1 MPDRYTVQL
10 ATAWASNTSSGPYQ
24 SVWDRKIVPATG
36 VVRTVAATALSL
48 SSNTFKNSVE
58 VFRQTNSPAGGSNT
72 ATSILT
78 TPITL
83 ANDRVVAFGVASQPG
98 SLVTAGDVLELRT
111 YSDTAGGIRSFSGLS
126 ATIEIERT

>member
-10 ATAWASNTSSGPYQ
+10 ATAWASNTSGPYQ
-24 SVWDRKIVPATG
+24 AVWDRKIVPATG

-48 SSNTFKNSVE
+48 SSNSITNSVE
-58 VFRQTNSPAGGSNT
+58 VFRQANSPAGGSNS

-78 TPITL
+78 SPITL
-83 ANDRVVAFGVASQPG
+83 TNDRVVAFGTASQPG
-98 SLVTAGDVLELRT
+98 SLLSAGDVLELRT
-111 YSDTAGGIRSFSGLS
+111 RSDTAGGTRSFTGLT